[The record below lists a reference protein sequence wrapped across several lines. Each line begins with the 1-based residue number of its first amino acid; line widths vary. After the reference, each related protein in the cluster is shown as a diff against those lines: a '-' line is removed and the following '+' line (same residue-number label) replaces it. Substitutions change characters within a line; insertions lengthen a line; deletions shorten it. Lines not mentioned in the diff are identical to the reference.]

1 MKLAALLL
9 LLPMLASAQS
19 WRLLPDGYVVG
30 VHIDELREAY
40 ALRRTQDD
48 RVRDF
53 AIKLAAARS
62 VITAQEERIGGLLAS
77 AKEREG
83 LQAACDTAL
92 TAERG
97 RADRA
102 ERRLNK
108 MKPWATIGKVLSIT
122 TGLVGAAV
130 LVGEVQQLTNR

>member
-1 MKLAALLL
+1 MKLTALLL
-9 LLPMLASAQS
+9 LLPTLAAAQS

-62 VITAQEERIGGLLAS
+62 VITAQEERIGGLLAT
-77 AKEREG
+77 AKEREA

-92 TAERG
+92 TVERG

-108 MKPWATIGKVLSIT
+108 MKPWATIGKVLTIT